1 MMVIQGT
8 IGTVSNGIWPADRC
22 SWTFSAI
29 TTGGVPTGGYELD
42 AASFYPGANA
52 PVGGNTANVH
62 TITDPV
68 LGQIGKSGRFVAFT
82 N

>member
-8 IGTVSNGIWPADRC
+8 VPSNTFGTHAATVRFVLPADRC
-22 SWTFSAI
+22 SWTQAD
-29 TTGGVPTGGYELD
+29 TTGGGYEVDNVFFQRGNQNQVAVGD
-42 AASFYPGANA
+42 AL
-52 PVGGNTANVH
+52 
-62 TITDPV
+62 